1 MNINNQINKVFYALI
16 FISCSS
22 MSNHFDEDNVCF
34 YSNDGY
40 IEKGGGR
47 SFVCHII
54 LKMSGYLVSGTI
66 I

>member
-16 FISCSS
+16 FISYSS

-40 IEKGGGR
+40 IEKGGGKE
-47 SFVCHII
+47 VLCAI
-54 LKMSGYLVSGTI
+54 LY
-66 I
+66 